1 MAINCDRYGFFNG
14 IYGLEQANWANYWRN
29 IIPDG
34 ILAGV
39 KDEMEIVPSQT
50 YVSGV
55 SIKAGEAMVDNHR
68 VWINVQ
74 KELQLPNAST
84 SNNRIDLVVLRAVY
98 GNSGASKV
106 ELDCISSL
114 VQASP
119 AVPTMTKVTGSKYEI
134 PLASIYR
141 PRADNA
147 VNVARITDMRYV
159 YHLPADND
167 VIEGFSGDS
176 VVCKNDR
183 EYRNNN
189 PLTSLTVYLP
199 VNPSSTFISSVC
211 FSTSSSSFSGITFRS
226 GTPSSSTVIN
236 QKTMGDTLNLLNRR
250 YNMMIWWDGVQY
262 AVAVKSING

>member
-34 ILAGV
+34 VLAGV
-39 KDEMEIVPSQT
+39 RDEMEIVPSQT

-68 VWINVQ
+68 VWVNAQ

-106 ELDCISSL
+106 EIDCISSL

-119 AVPTMTKVTGSKYEI
+119 TVPTMTKVTGSKYEI

-141 PRADNA
+141 PTADNA
-147 VNVARITDMRYV
+147 VTTARITDMRYL
-159 YHLPADND
+159 YHIPGDDAT
-167 VIEGFSGDS
+167 IQGFSGTS
-176 VVCKNDR
+176 VTCRNDR

-189 PLTSLTVYLP
+189 AISSLTVYLP
-199 VNPSSTFISSVC
+199 SSPNAAFITGLNFTTASN
-211 FSTSSSSFSGITFRS
+211 FSGVTFRKGES
-226 GTPSSSTVIN
+226 ATTVKVI
-236 QKTMGDTLNLLNRR
+236 GDLLVVPNKR
-250 YNMMIWWDGVQY
+250 YNVVIYWDGVNY
-262 AVAVKSING
+262 VAASKNM